1 MAHRGHG
8 RDHLGDTTMTEPYIG
23 EIQIFGFNFAPR
35 GWAQCAG
42 QLIPIQQNTA
52 LFSLLG
58 VTYGGNGTTNFAL
71 PNFQGNAACN
81 RGQGPGLQSRDM
93 GETFGTG
100 TVTLT
105 QQEIP
110 SHTHGI
116 TVYAQNDSTKRAASP
131 STGNGLASPATFSGF
146 APGNS
151 PGVMMAPNLVGPA
164 GNGQPHANQQPYMA
178 MNFCIALSGVF
189 PQFG

>member
-1 MAHRGHG
+1 
-8 RDHLGDTTMTEPYIG
+8 MTEPYIG

-42 QLIPIQQNTA
+42 QIMPIQQNTA

-58 VTYGGNGTTNFAL
+58 TQYGGNGTTNFAL

-81 RGQGPGLQSRDM
+81 RGQGPGLTTRDI
-93 GETFGTG
+93 GENFGEP

-105 QQEIP
+105 QDEMPAHQ
-110 SHTHGI
+110 HGV
-116 TVYAQNDSTKRAASP
+116 TVYAQNDSSKRSASP
-131 STGNGLASPATFSGF
+131 ATGNGLVSPATFSGF

-151 PGVMMAPNLVGPA
+151 PPVAVAPNLIGPA
-164 GNGQPHANQQPYMA
+164 GGSQPHNNQQPYLA
-178 MNFCIALSGVF
+178 MNFCIALNGVF
-189 PQFG
+189 PSFG

>member
-1 MAHRGHG
+1 
-8 RDHLGDTTMTEPYIG
+8 MTEPYIG
-23 EIQIFGFNFAPR
+23 EIQIFGFNFAPN

-58 VTYGGNGTTNFAL
+58 TQYGGNGTTNFAL

-81 RGQGPGLQSRDM
+81 RGQGPGLTSRDM
-93 GETFGTG
+93 GELFGEP

-105 QQEIP
+105 QAEMP
-110 SHTHGI
+110 SHQHGI
-116 TVYAQNDSTKRAASP
+116 SVYAQNDSSKRAASP
-131 STGNGLASPATFSGF
+131 SAGNGLASPATFAAF

-151 PGVMMAPNLVGPA
+151 PPVPMAQNLVGLA
-164 GNGQPHANQQPYMA
+164 GGNQPHNNQQPYLA

-189 PQFG
+189 PSFG